1 MNIKALRIKNFRNIR
16 NLFYEPEKRLNI
28 FLGENG
34 HGKTNMIEA
43 IYVLAQGSSFRP
55 VNDSGLVNYD
65 AKNYDIQA
73 RYQIGDRLIESSLSY
88 YVEGKKE
95 YKINGKKTRQNNSD
109 RLRIVVFTPDDL
121 FLVKGP
127 PNLRRHFLDFGLSQ
141 LSLEFSRQAVEFSKL
156 LKKRNRL
163 IRAEKYPGRSL
174 DILDDLFC
182 DKSAHIVIARLNY
195 VNILNEKIKKI
206 HKAINLDT
214 ENLNI
219 RYALSFNMDSGKIN
233 LDMVKQ
239 GLREEL
245 GKNRKQEIRR
255 GGTLVGPHRDDFHI
269 YIGQRLARNFA
280 SQGQQR
286 NLAVSLKLA
295 EIEAFF
301 EVKGFYPLFLLDEVL
316 AELDNERRLLLLNYI
331 SQSSF
336 QSFMTTVNL
345 NVEERD
351 GKARV
356 CLVRNG
362 ALQRRE

>member
-1 MNIKALRIKNFRNIR
+1 MV
-16 NLFYEPEKRLNI
+16 LF
-28 FLGENG
+28 
-34 HGKTNMIEA
+34 
-43 IYVLAQGSSFRP
+43 S
-55 VNDSGLVNYD
+55 
-65 AKNYDIQA
+65 
-73 RYQIGDRLIESSLSY
+73 
-88 YVEGKKE
+88 
-95 YKINGKKTRQNNSD
+95 
-109 RLRIVVFTPDDL
+109 PDDL
-121 FLVKGP
+121 FLIKGS
-127 PNLRRHFLDFGLSQ
+127 PNKRRHFLDFILAQIKNDYSYDMDNY
-141 LSLEFSRQAVEFSKL
+141 VKL
-156 LKKRNRL
+156 LKKRNFLLKKEQTNSKSFQVLEELFTESAARVIL
-163 IRAEKYPGRSL
+163 ARMNFVQNL
-174 DILDDLFC
+174 DE
-182 DKSAHIVIARLNY
+182 IAAP
-195 VNILNEKIKKI
+195 IFA
-206 HKAINLDT
+206 AINQGKEDLK
-214 ENLNI
+214 I
-219 RYALSFNMDSGKIN
+219 RYALSFPIDSGKIN
-233 LDMVKQ
+233 LEMVKQ

-255 GGTLVGPHRDDFHI
+255 GGTLVGPHRDNFHI